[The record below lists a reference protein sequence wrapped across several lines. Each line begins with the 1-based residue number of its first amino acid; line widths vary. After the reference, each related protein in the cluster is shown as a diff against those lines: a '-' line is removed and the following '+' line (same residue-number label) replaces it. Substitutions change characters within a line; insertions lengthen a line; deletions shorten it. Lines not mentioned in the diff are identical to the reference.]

1 MAKFDPVLR
10 GHGRL
15 INSGVG
21 RITYSGKE
29 IQNGLISCVS
39 DQTLEKMEAEI
50 EDSWNAPRGFS
61 QPLNL
66 LVFTGPHRLHA
77 RFTGRPLTGAL
88 HGSAI
93 HAQHQEMCCPQTNG
107 PTFLSSSLSATT
119 TSVYTSSQQNFLS
132 KRLIQCRYGTFSC
145 M

>member
-10 GHGRL
+10 GHVSL

-50 EDSWNAPRGFS
+50 EDSCAPTATETKEHSSGFLAAAES
-61 QPLNL
+61 AGLHRSTPAARPIHRPALNWSASRVRNSCPTPGNVLPPNKRTHFLKLIAISNNNIRLQVLATKL
-66 LVFTGPHRLHA
+66 L
-77 RFTGRPLTGAL
+77 
-88 HGSAI
+88 I
-93 HAQHQEMCCPQTNG
+93 K
-107 PTFLSSSLSATT
+107 
-119 TSVYTSSQQNFLS
+119 TSHS
-132 KRLIQCRYGTFSC
+132 